1 MSQMA
6 GVAVREY
13 ATVVP
18 AAAGT
23 IDSYVVYERMGT
35 AEVGRQACHGA
46 LLSHCSP
53 TNQPTL
59 PPSLSFFSHL
69 SWCAG

>member
-1 MSQMA
+1 MRTSQIA

-23 IDSYVVYERMGT
+23 ADGYVVYERMGI
-35 AEVGRQACHGA
+35 AEVRHSCGA
-46 LLSHCSP
+46 RIP
-53 TNQPTL
+53 YV
-59 PPSLSFFSHL
+59 
-69 SWCAG
+69 